1 MRLRAV
7 TLIIFS
13 FILVHSSCH
22 HTAWGAIN
30 RAIIFSYLI
39 TNPTNKPVKC
49 TYFYTY
55 LPVKQTSWQE
65 VVKVEHTCSN
75 GTVLEDGLG
84 NAVLKCAIPLV
95 APYSNIQVDVRAWVL
110 LKERPEKMGKLRHR
124 ERFLSPQ
131 KYIESESP
139 EIRGLASRLKSR
151 SDYITSRR
159 VFNWVKNNI
168 HFKAFI
174 SRPMGALKALRE
186 RTGDCTEGM
195 ALFVAL
201 ERALGISSVG
211 LAGYLVT
218 KNGRINPLS
227 YHNWALFFADGA
239 FRIADPKEATFD
251 SKYNQYIATTF
262 LGKRKEGARFPL
274 GLYERFKVSSKAL
287 RVKQL

>member
-1 MRLRAV
+1 MRLWAI
-7 TLIIFS
+7 TLIFFS
-13 FILVHSSCH
+13 FSLFYSSCH
-22 HTAWGAIN
+22 HTAWGAVN

-39 TNPTNKPVKC
+39 TNPTNQPVKNA
-49 TYFYTY
+49 YLYTY
-55 LPVKQTSWQE
+55 LPLKRTSWQE

-75 GTVLEDGLG
+75 GTILKDGLG
-84 NAVLKCAIPLV
+84 NAVLKCALPLV
-95 APYSNIQVDVRAWVL
+95 APYSNIQVDVRAWVV
-110 LKERPEKMGKLRHR
+110 LKERPEKMEKLRHR
-124 ERFLSPQ
+124 ERFLGPQ

-139 EIRGLASRLKSR
+139 EIKGLASRLKSR
-151 SDYITSRR
+151 SDYLTSRR

-174 SRPMGALKALRE
+174 SRPMGALKALRK

-201 ERALGISSVG
+201 ERALGIPSVG
-211 LAGYLVT
+211 VAGYLVT
-218 KNGRINPLS
+218 KNGRIDPLS

-251 SKYNQYIATTF
+251 SKYNQYIATTI